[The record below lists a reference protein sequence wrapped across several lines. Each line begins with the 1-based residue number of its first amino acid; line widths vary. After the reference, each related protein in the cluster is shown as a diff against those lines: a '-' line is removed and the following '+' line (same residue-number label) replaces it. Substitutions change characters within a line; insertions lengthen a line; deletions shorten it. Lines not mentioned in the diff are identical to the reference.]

1 MSEENIGT
9 ATENVSETQKVCGT
23 KKPALWSVILRRE
36 LSAYFTSPVAYI
48 VCALFLVF
56 SGFLFF
62 STFFLAGRA
71 ELRGF
76 FETLPLVF
84 SFFIPALT
92 MRVFSEENRSG
103 SMETLLTLPVTE
115 LDVVTGKY
123 LASFISSVVLLGP
136 TLFYVIACCIF
147 GKPDA
152 GPIIG
157 GYLGA
162 VFLAAAFSAIGV
174 FASSVTKNQIVAF
187 FVGFA
192 ICIVLSLINMFG
204 MLLPGPVV
212 SFTTFISATSHF
224 NSISRG
230 IIDTRDVI
238 YFLSVTALFFV
249 LTVRSVRNSRRG

>member
-1 MSEENIGT
+1 MSDNREKDIADVRT
-9 ATENVSETQKVCGT
+9 AKRQSPWC
-23 KKPALWSVILRRE
+23 VIFGRE
-36 LSAYFTSPVAYI
+36 IRAYFTSPIAYI

-71 ELRGF
+71 ELRAF

-103 SMETLLTLPVTE
+103 SMETLMTLPVTDM
-115 LDVVTGKY
+115 DVVVGKY
-123 LASFISSVVLLGP
+123 LASFVSSLTLLVP
-136 TLFYVIACCIF
+136 TLFYVITCRVF
-147 GKPDA
+147 GRPDA
-152 GPIIG
+152 GPLAG

-162 VFLAAAFSAIGV
+162 VFLAAAFSSIGV
-174 FASSVTKNQIVAF
+174 FASSVTKNQILAF
-187 FVGFA
+187 FIGFA
-192 ICIVLSLINMFG
+192 VCIVLSLINIFG
-204 MLLPGPVV
+204 ALLPGILV

-224 NSISRG
+224 NSIARG

-238 YFLSVTALFFV
+238 YFVSVTALFFV
-249 LTVRSVRNSRRG
+249 LTVSAVRNARRG

>member
-1 MSEENIGT
+1 MSNT
-9 ATENVSETQKVCGT
+9 SSKQKS
-23 KKPALWSVILRRE
+23 LWSVILRRE
-36 LSAYFTSPVAYI
+36 LNAYFTSPIAYI

-71 ELRGF
+71 ELRSF

-92 MRVFSEENRSG
+92 MRIFSEEQRSG
-103 SMETLLTLPVTE
+103 SMETLMTLPVTDM
-115 LDVVTGKY
+115 DVVLGKY
-123 LASFISSVVLLGP
+123 LASFISSVVLLVP
-136 TLFYVIACCIF
+136 TLFYVIACCVF

-152 GPIIG
+152 GPLIG

-174 FASSVTKNQIVAF
+174 FASSLTKNQILAF
-187 FVGFA
+187 FIGFA
-192 ICIVLSLINMFG
+192 ICIVLSLISMFG

-212 SFTTFISATSHF
+212 AFTTFISATSHF

-230 IIDTRDVI
+230 IIDSRDII
-238 YFLSVTALFFV
+238 YFVSLTALFFV
-249 LTVRSVRNSRRG
+249 LTLRTVRNSRRG